1 MKTTLRRLFLFAIIL
16 GASFLLWA
24 DLPITTEGLPIKFTI
39 QLGSGLKSSMSQIE
53 EAGVPVAPILMMA
66 LAQFKGEAT
75 HIKAGT
81 YELKPGTTPKR
92 LLEQIVLGEFAQEAV
107 TIIEGWTFRQMRQ
120 KIDAHPALKHDT
132 AGLTD
137 TELMA
142 KISPCFKQPEGL
154 FYPDTYLFAKNSSD
168 IFVYRQAHRA
178 MMRRLEEQW
187 AKRDPNL
194 PYKTPYQALTMA
206 SIVEKETSRH
216 EERTLIAGVLVNRL
230 RQGMLLQTD
239 PTVIYGMGD
248 AYDGRIC
255 KRDLQT
261 DTPHNT
267 YTRVGLP
274 PTPIALLGAES
285 LFAALN
291 PSPTEAMYFVSRGNG
306 SSHFSKTLD
315 EHNNAVNKYIRGR

>member
-16 GASFLLWA
+16 GASFLFWA
-24 DLPITTEGLPIKFTI
+24 DRPITTEGPPIEFTI
-39 QLGSGLKSSMSQIE
+39 QSGSGLKSSMRQIE

-66 LAQFKGEAT
+66 LAQFKGEAAR
-75 HIKAGT
+75 IKAGT
-81 YELKPGTTPKR
+81 YELKHGTTPKR
-92 LLEQIVLGEFAQEAV
+92 LLEQIVRGEFAQEAV

-120 KIDAHPALKHDT
+120 EIDAHPALKHDT

-137 TELMA
+137 AELMA
-142 KISPCFKQPEGL
+142 KISPDFKQPEGL

-168 IFVYRQAHRA
+168 ILVYRQAHRA
-178 MMRRLEEQW
+178 MMKRLDEQW

-206 SIVEKETSRH
+206 SIVEKETGRR
-216 EERTLIAGVLVNRL
+216 EERTLIAGVFVNRL
-230 RQGMLLQTD
+230 RHGMLLQTD

-248 AYDGRIC
+248 AYEGRIR

-274 PTPIALLGAES
+274 PTPIALPGAES

-291 PSPTEAMYFVSRGNG
+291 PAPTEALYFVSRGDG
-306 SSHFSKTLD
+306 SSHFSQTLD